1 MKLTVSIKQWKAS
14 ESSVAGKHFISS
26 NEVGVKK
33 MTLPTSL
40 PSDFDFFNE
49 TRVVSNTT
57 VQNHHLFSTQPS
69 LWSNSHIHT

>member
-26 NEVGVKK
+26 NEVGLKE

-40 PSDFDFFNE
+40 LSDFDFLNE
-49 TRVVSNTT
+49 NMSSVY
-57 VQNHHLFSTQPS
+57 L
-69 LWSNSHIHT
+69 